1 MAKKQGEYELYL
13 KSLSREDREKLDCL
27 MSSLDTYC
35 VLGKKD
41 IKAFRKDFQNAVLW
55 YASKGVDTDTA
66 VRYLN
71 PVNFGGFFAR
81 KSLLWFPLDDA
92 AKVYP
97 LSMKTDFMAVFRLSC
112 IFKEDVVPQIL
123 QIALNFT
130 VKRFPHFATTLKKG
144 VFWHYLNASK
154 HRYTIEKENSIPCSP
169 IRLERT
175 GSQTFRVL
183 YWKNRMSVEFFHVL
197 TDGTGGM
204 RFLKSLAA
212 EYLRLK
218 ELLEDD
224 EEYEYLN
231 SFPVKEESENGF
243 ERYLKKV
250 PASGFMDR
258 MAVQMNGKLSNGPS
272 RIVHFRMDTQS
283 LLEAAHRHNATVSA
297 FLLALMFMA
306 GRSATDA
313 MSGEHAVQVP
323 VNMRKYHPSR
333 TLSNFSMYFMVREE
347 LDNIKDIDSLIADIN
362 RQMREKGTEENM
374 DRMVASAARF
384 VRMARYVPMVIKQP
398 VAKQIYGFLGDKLF
412 SNTFSNLGNVELPA
426 QYARYI
432 DSMDFVLGTGIT
444 NRAAC
449 SLVTY
454 NNVSVFSVT
463 KYTADPTFEESMNR
477 LLKTENVRFTVEG
490 SRIWK

>member
-1 MAKKQGEYELYL
+1 MAKKKSDFETYL
-13 KSLSREDREKLDCL
+13 LTLPEEEREKLE
-27 MSSLDTYC
+27 SFIASIDTYC
-35 VLGKKD
+35 ILGKKD
-41 IKAFRKDFQNAVLW
+41 LKAFRTDFRKAVLW
-55 YASKGVDTDTA
+55 YASRGVDTDTA
-66 VRYLN
+66 VKYLN

-97 LSMKTDFMAVFRLSC
+97 LSMKTNFMAVFRLSC
-112 IFKEDVVPQIL
+112 ILKEDVVPEIL

-154 HRYTIEKENSIPCSP
+154 HRYTIEKENTVPCSP

-183 YWKNRMSVEFFHVL
+183 YWKNRISVEFFHVL

-204 RFLKSLAA
+204 RFLKSLVA
-212 EYLRLK
+212 EYLRLR

-231 SFPVKEESENGF
+231 SFPVKEESENAF
-243 ERYLKKV
+243 ERYLQKV
-250 PASGFMDR
+250 PAAGFMDR
-258 MAVQMNGKLSNGPS
+258 LAVQMNGKLSNGPA
-272 RIVHFRMDTQS
+272 RIVHFRMDTNS
-283 LLEAAHRHNATVSA
+283 LLNAAHSRNATVSA
-297 FLLALMFMA
+297 YLLALMFMA

-313 MSGEHAVQVP
+313 MGGEHAVQVP
-323 VNMRKYHPSR
+323 VNMRKYHPSG

-347 LDNIKDIDSLIADIN
+347 IERINDIDSLIADIS
-362 RQMREKGTEENM
+362 RQIREKNTPENM

-384 VRMARYVPMVIKQP
+384 VRMARFVPMVIKQP

-412 SNTFSNLGNVELPA
+412 SNTLSNLGTVELPERYK
-426 QYARYI
+426 QYI

-449 SLVTY
+449 SLVSY
-454 NNVSVFSVT
+454 NGVSVFSVT
-463 KYTADPTFEESMNR
+463 KYTADPTFEESMNN
-477 LLKTENVRFTVEG
+477 LLKSENIKFTVEG

>member
-1 MAKKQGEYELYL
+1 MAKKKSEFEIYL
-13 KSLSREDREKLDCL
+13 LSLPGKEKEKLESF
-27 MSSLDTYC
+27 MASIDTYC
-35 VLGKKD
+35 ILGKKEL
-41 IKAFRKDFQNAVLW
+41 KAMKNDFQNALLW
-55 YASKGVDTDTA
+55 YASNGVDTDTA
-66 VRYLN
+66 IRYLN
-71 PVNFGGFFAR
+71 PADFGGFFAR

-97 LSMKTDFMAVFRLSC
+97 LSMKSNFMAVFRLSC
-112 IFKEDVVPQIL
+112 IFKEDVVPQLL

-154 HRYTIEKENSIPCSP
+154 HRYTIEEENSVPCSP

-183 YWKNRMSVEFFHVL
+183 YWKNRVSVEFFHVL

-224 EEYEYLN
+224 EEYEFLN
-231 SFPVKEESENGF
+231 SFPVKEESENAF
-243 ERYLKKV
+243 ECYLQKV
-250 PASGFMDR
+250 PPAGFMDR
-258 MAVQMNGKLSNGPS
+258 LAVQMNGKLSNGPS
-272 RIVHFRMDTQS
+272 RIIHFRMDTKS
-283 LLEAAHRHNATVSA
+283 LLDAAHKHNATVTA

-306 GRSATDA
+306 GRSATDS
-313 MSGEHAVQVP
+313 MNGEHAVQVP

-347 LDNIKDIDSLIADIN
+347 LDSISDIDSLIEDIG
-362 RQMREKGTEENM
+362 RQIREKGTEENM

-412 SNTFSNLGNVELPA
+412 SNTLSNLGTVQLPEV
-426 QYARYI
+426 YSKYI
-432 DSMDFVLGTGIT
+432 DSMQFVLGTGIT

-449 SLVTY
+449 ALVSY
-454 NNVSVFSVT
+454 NGVTVFSVT
-463 KYTADPTFEESMNR
+463 KYTADPTFEERMNS
-477 LLKTENVRFTVEG
+477 LLKAENISFTVEG
-490 SRIWK
+490 SAVWK